1 MGSGLGEVGL
11 LTESFDDPSALQGEL
26 RMIYE
31 LPYYGF
37 APALD
42 D

>member
-11 LTESFDDPSALQGEL
+11 LTENFDDPSALQGEL
-26 RMIYE
+26 RRIYE

-37 APALD
+37 ALAWD